1 MPDQTNNLSSE
12 LNQYFDDASFKTLYG
27 GVLVTWVSTSA
38 IADVFSVSNLKLLG
52 FIIAIVV
59 ALVGYFVSEKR
70 TVKKLVIAPFNGLL
84 IYLTIMGGT
93 SFLPNSSR
101 HTEIES
107 SPIAAARDSVSNKPE
122 SVDQETK
129 AKPATH
135 FLMSW
140 NAQKSDPKIVQKASQ
155 LSEENKKLQLKTNTL
170 QQQNKVYKTKL
181 DSTKQAIQK
190 LNISPQVQKNLLNNL
205 QFENHLQLHSVN

>member
-1 MPDQTNNLSSE
+1 MPDQSNNMSSD

-52 FIIAIVV
+52 FIIAIIV
-59 ALVGYFVSEKR
+59 ALVGYYVSEKR
-70 TVKKLVIAPFNGLL
+70 TAKKLVIAPFNGLL

-93 SFLPNSSR
+93 SFLPNNNR
-101 HTEIES
+101 HIETKS
-107 SPIAAARDSVSNKPE
+107 SPISAVRDSVSNNPE

-140 NAQKSDPKIVQKASQ
+140 NAQKPDPKIIQKAAQ
-155 LSEENKKLQLKTNTL
+155 LSEEN
-170 QQQNKVYKTKL
+170 
-181 DSTKQAIQK
+181 
-190 LNISPQVQKNLLNNL
+190 
-205 QFENHLQLHSVN
+205 H